1 MFYHRFKKS
10 VIKSN
15 KIINL
20 LEQWSLTGGRF
31 NSFAMSLFFIMA
43 AWSIWNRSHIRQW
56 RTEAA
61 LQKWLFFILI
71 YIYHHTD
78 LFLIH
83 SVANDDDAIA
93 DPHPKV
99 LNFASIIF
107 PLSSTS
113 ICSFITS
120 PHAGAPTRPVPTFFF
135 LASSFPTFR
144 GFS

>member
-1 MFYHRFKKS
+1 MDYFIDRERLRTGCVWMLSKS
-10 VIKSN
+10 YKV
-15 KIINL
+15 
-20 LEQWSLTGGRF
+20 
-31 NSFAMSLFFIMA
+31 
-43 AWSIWNRSHIRQW
+43 
-56 RTEAA
+56 
-61 LQKWLFFILI
+61 
-71 YIYHHTD
+71 HTD
-78 LFLIH
+78 FPLIH

-120 PHAGAPTRPVPTFFF
+120 PQAGAPTRPVPTFFF
-135 LASSFPTFR
+135 LASNFPTFL

>member
-1 MFYHRFKKS
+1 MKLWNNQTYLSNEVWLVVDSIHLQCHCSLLWPLDQSEINIKLDKWEQKQHYRNYKG
-10 VIKSN
+10 VI
-15 KIINL
+15 
-20 LEQWSLTGGRF
+20 
-31 NSFAMSLFFIMA
+31 
-43 AWSIWNRSHIRQW
+43 
-56 RTEAA
+56 
-61 LQKWLFFILI
+61 ILI
-71 YIYHHTD
+71 CIYRHTD

-113 ICSFITS
+113 ICNFITS

-135 LASSFPTFR
+135 LASNFPTFR